1 MSILMDEF
9 MNRWSRRHLWDNYS
23 SACRPKLFVYLV
35 SMFLEL
41 PFSSTCTTEKRRHQG
56 SPLQTSASKGINGG
70 RNLDKNFFSFMGLCH
85 LKFGT
90 VVMWMAGYNSHSAFR
105 NLLPSFSVPPSLKVY
120 PSMGDSCCR
129 LLKVSSAPTDCLSF
143 YLFLSFKSFT
153 FSWN

>member
-1 MSILMDEF
+1 
-9 MNRWSRRHLWDNYS
+9 MNSWTDGVGGIYETTTPVHADQNYL
-23 SACRPKLFVYLV
+23 CTLFPCFSNYLSPAHV
-35 SMFLEL
+35 QQR
-41 PFSSTCTTEKRRHQG
+41 KRRQQG

-129 LLKVSSAPTDCLSF
+129 LLKVSSALTDCLSF